1 MELDSLIKK
10 LEQEKAA
17 IDQRIK
23 IEMQDATIAVE
34 ADYKISWSNIEQ
46 SRFDA
51 KKFKED
57 DPVMYNKLVSE
68 KVVVFTGYV
77 RLLVFDLSE
86 HIYVMIVMCSERYT
100 F

>member
-1 MELDSLIKK
+1 MIKLNK
-10 LEQEKAA
+10 EQF
-17 IDQRIK
+17 IDEI
-23 IEMQDATIAVE
+23 V
-34 ADYKISWSNIEQ
+34 
-46 SRFDA
+46 
-51 KKFKED
+51 
-57 DPVMYNKLVSE
+57 VSE